1 MTDRRQKLVKKL
13 LKANPSEN
21 EEKMVTLIIERIL
34 ADMADFYEKFFNAEG
49 PGVIVYAPDNTENTM
64 YYMTTKELI
73 TGLEDLSSRGIDGAA
88 EVMRKGIA
96 KAESVDPEREAIFI
110 IEDKKGLKLFHFK
123 REEMIKLDKESPCE
137 RIIKSIV
144 IITFYQICSVGR
156 NTNWIVPHVRICSH
170 HFMITGEE

>member
-21 EEKMVTLIIERIL
+21 EEKMLTLIIERIC
-34 ADMADFYEKFFNAEG
+34 ADMADFYEKFFAAQG
-49 PGVIVYAPDNTENTM
+49 PGVVVYAPDNTQNTM

-88 EVMRKGIA
+88 EVMRRAIA
-96 KAESVDPEREAIFI
+96 KAESIDPEKDALFI

-123 REEMIKLDKESPCE
+123 REEMIKLDKE
-137 RIIKSIV
+137 
-144 IITFYQICSVGR
+144 
-156 NTNWIVPHVRICSH
+156 
-170 HFMITGEE
+170 

>member
-1 MTDRRQKLVKKL
+1 MTDRKQKLIKKL
-13 LKANPSEN
+13 LKPNPSEN
-21 EEKMVTLIIERIL
+21 EEKMTLIVERIC

-49 PGVIVYAPDNTENTM
+49 PGVVVYAPDNTENSM

-88 EVMRKGIA
+88 EVMRKAIA

-123 REEMIKLDKESPCE
+123 REEMIKLDKD
-137 RIIKSIV
+137 
-144 IITFYQICSVGR
+144 
-156 NTNWIVPHVRICSH
+156 
-170 HFMITGEE
+170 

>member
-21 EEKMVTLIIERIL
+21 EEKMATLIIERIL
-34 ADMADFYEKFFNAEG
+34 ADMADFYEKFFAAEG
-49 PGVIVYAPDNTENTM
+49 PGVIVYAPDKAENSM

-88 EVMRKGIA
+88 EVMRRAIT
-96 KAESVDPEREAIFI
+96 KAESIDPEREAIFI

-123 REEMIKLDKESPCE
+123 REEMIKLDKE
-137 RIIKSIV
+137 
-144 IITFYQICSVGR
+144 
-156 NTNWIVPHVRICSH
+156 
-170 HFMITGEE
+170 